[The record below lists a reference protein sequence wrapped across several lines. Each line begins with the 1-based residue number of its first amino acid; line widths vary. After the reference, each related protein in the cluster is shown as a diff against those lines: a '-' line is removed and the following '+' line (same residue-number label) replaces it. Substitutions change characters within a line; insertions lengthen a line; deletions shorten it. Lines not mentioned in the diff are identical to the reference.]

1 MHALERLL
9 SVLKLEQD
17 ETNRNKF
24 ELKKFNFDRYMR
36 LDQPAINALQIFPK
50 DMEKKILAGTNT
62 IFEILNKCKTQI
74 GTRCL
79 KRWMRQP
86 LQN

>member
-1 MHALERLL
+1 
-9 SVLKLEQD
+9 
-17 ETNRNKF
+17 
-24 ELKKFNFDRYMR
+24 MR

-50 DMEKKILAGTNT
+50 DMQKKILAGTNT
-62 IFEILNKCKTQI
+62 IFEILNKCKSQI

-86 LQN
+86 LQSVDQINDRLDKVAFFLKSPGIKNTIQN